1 MQTLLLRAD
10 KKVLEKIVAVINQFS
25 KEGNNIE
32 ILNSDIF
39 EKEKAMIAN
48 ALEQEKKGNT
58 FEHND
63 VWNELL
69 K

>member
-10 KKVLEKIVAVINQFS
+10 EKVLEKIVAVINQFS

-32 ILNSDIF
+32 ILNSNIF
-39 EKEKAMIAN
+39 EKEKAMIN
-48 ALEQEKKGNT
+48 RALEEEKKGNT

>member
-10 KKVLEKIVAVINQFS
+10 EKVLEKIVAVINQFS

-39 EKEKAMIAN
+39 EKEKAMITN

>member
-10 KKVLEKIVAVINQFS
+10 EKVLEKIVAVINQFS

-39 EKEKAMIAN
+39 EKEKAMIN
-48 ALEQEKKGNT
+48 RALEEEKKGNT

>member
-10 KKVLEKIVAVINQFS
+10 EKVLEKIVAVINQFS
-25 KEGNNIE
+25 KEGDNIE

-39 EKEKAMIAN
+39 EKEKAMIN
-48 ALEQEKKGNT
+48 KALEQEKKGNI
-58 FEHND
+58 FEHSD

>member
-1 MQTLLLRAD
+1 VIISFFLLC
-10 KKVLEKIVAVINQFS
+10 KYITHSFLERTQFS

-39 EKEKAMIAN
+39 EKEKAMITK